1 MILRKRTPAAHK
13 QERRGHNIGGTRFS
27 SQLEPQTTEVDNVDD
42 LVKENMR
49 LKQKIKMLQD
59 ANNALE
65 SHEKQQ
71 IVIETFEGEGK
82 MEEKWC
88 DNVELD
94 DGSCPIEPNVSFRDA
109 LRDRAYWLVGLLVLQ
124 SCSSFF
130 LARNEELLQTYP
142 TIIYFLT
149 MLVGAGG
156 NAGNQA
162 SVRVIRG
169 IALGAVTDATQ
180 RQFINREFKM
190 AICLSGIL
198 SLAGFFRAL
207 FFRTPF
213 PETLAITSS
222 LFMIVFSSVC
232 LGAIL
237 PIGLKKIGVDPAH
250 SSTTI
255 QVIMD
260 IMGVVITVL
269 MSSIILESPF
279 GRTLISK
286 LLF

>member
-1 MILRKRTPAAHK
+1 MSLRQRITAQK
-13 QERRGHNIGGTRFS
+13 QERRGHTRLS
-27 SQLEPQTTEVDNVDD
+27 SQLEPQTSGVDNVDD
-42 LVKENMR
+42 LLKENTR
-49 LKQKIKMLQD
+49 LKQKIKMLQE

-65 SHEKQQ
+65 GHDKQQ

-82 MEEKWC
+82 MEDKWC
-88 DNVELD
+88 DGVELD
-94 DGSCPIEPNVSFRDA
+94 DGSCPIEPNISFRDA

-169 IALGAVTDATQ
+169 IALGAVTEATQ

-190 AICLSGIL
+190 AICLSCIL
-198 SLAGFFRAL
+198 SLAGFCRAL
-207 FFRTPF
+207 IFRTPIA
-213 PETLAITSS
+213 ETVAVTAS
-222 LFMIVFSSVC
+222 LFMIVVISVC

-237 PIGLKKIGVDPAH
+237 PIGLKNIGVDPAH

-260 IMGVVITVL
+260 IMGVVITVCI
-269 MSSIILESPF
+269 SSLILESPF
-279 GRTLISK
+279 GRAFISK
-286 LLF
+286 LSF